1 MIYPLMH
8 NLKFHSIKHPM
19 VNMASV
25 GDMSLYDNKA
35 TIRYPYVN
43 LDVVSS
49 SVVNYSKK
57 YTIRLYV
64 CDRQKDILV
73 SYNKTELIA
82 DNILKDLQMT
92 NYVVN
97 YFHNDFQDDVDGVW
111 VDFQYEIAVTSECTY
126 ATLFNANILL
136 EDGNFIMLENGD
148 LISIEK

>member
-1 MIYPLMH
+1 
-8 NLKFHSIKHPM
+8 M

>member
-1 MIYPLMH
+1 MIYPLMSD
-8 NLKFHSIKHPM
+8 LKLNAIKHPM

-43 LDVVSS
+43 FDIVSS
-49 SVVNYSKK
+49 SIVNYSKK

-64 CDRQKDILV
+64 CDRQKDTLV

-82 DNILKDLQMT
+82 DNLLKKLQMN

-126 ATLFNANILL
+126 ETLLNGSILL
-136 EDGNFIMLENGD
+136 EDGNFIILENGD

>member
-1 MIYPLMH
+1 MH

>member
-1 MIYPLMH
+1 MIYPLMSD
-8 NLKFHSIKHPM
+8 LKLNAIKHPM

-43 LDVVSS
+43 FDIVSS
-49 SVVNYSKK
+49 SIVNYSKK

-64 CDRQKDILV
+64 CDRQKDTLV

-82 DNILKDLQMT
+82 DNLLKKLQMN
-92 NYVVN
+92 NYIVN

-126 ATLFNANILL
+126 ETLLNGSILL
-136 EDGNFIMLENGD
+136 EDGNFIILENGD